1 VTDYRA
7 FIEAKVAQ
15 AQVVGFDVDPRE
27 MNPALKD
34 HTRAMVRWALAG
46 GRRALF
52 ASFGMH
58 KTAAQLEFMRLIG
71 KRQAGNRLI
80 VLPLGV
86 RQEFFRD
93 AAQRF
98 TGEFAVPLKFIRRV
112 EEIDDMERPTPSSSR
127 TTRACGRACSTSR
140 R

>member
-15 AQVVGFDVDPRE
+15 AKVVGFEVDPRE

-52 ASFGMH
+52 AAFGMH
-58 KTAAQLEFMRLIG
+58 KTAAQLEIMRLIG

-98 TGEFAVPLKFIRRV
+98 TGEFATAAQVHPPRRRGRG
-112 EEIDDMERPTPSSSR
+112 RPTPSTSR
-127 TTRACGRACSTSR
+127 TTRACARASSTSR